1 MDRNKIKL
9 RLFFWYLILW
19 IFISVALKLGY
30 FVYFPDTLT
39 TKSKWLGLFAGA
51 IAVLASSCKI
61 NEIILYKY
69 KNSQVTELCKYF
81 RSLFFAFSGKRFTV
95 LSLISVILT
104 VLFLNLVNAKFTV
117 CFVSGLLITL
127 FVNEITH
134 IIVPKCIARLLH
146 TDDNSLINIYKI
158 SFNTSSVI
166 SLMSIGFSL
175 CLLTILFH
183 IYKDYQILN
192 GYILGAGIVG
202 IFDVVSL
209 VISKKASD
217 LAGEIVSN
225 LEYNLDEKRNPL
237 SGLRTISF
245 NIFNSSILN
254 SDFTLSFFA
263 VLIASMTIGSEVFYL
278 QGVFFP
284 LILAANGLF
293 ASVFVILFTSF
304 GKTDAVKKLLLLEVV
319 AVFIYSFITF
329 YCIKVWFPEYKML
342 FNPILTGGITGL
354 IITFANIFSMSEK
367 YRPVKNIANSS
378 TMGLKAILVQGI
390 REGVKLS
397 IFPVLLLFAA
407 ILTSFLSC
415 AGMESPML
423 GIWGISLF
431 VLSLVATIGM
441 IIAINLFSCIL
452 ASSRNF
458 NNISQESTFYDS
470 SDKIEFIR
478 TKDYIS
484 GFGSNFINAVS
495 ILSTIIVII
504 AYTVIAGLEE
514 ADLLNPFVLSSL
526 VLGAI
531 IPFMFCSYVTGGISR
546 TARSLTFEVKRQ
558 LQKHP
563 QILRNEM
570 TPDYLKCI
578 TLASRN
584 SAIQAIFYIF
594 VICIIISLIFVFL
607 KEEALAGLIFGSLL
621 STEGLLFILSN
632 SSLALK
638 GAKKYLANEFK
649 GLDRAEY
656 ISLADG
662 HNIIGEFGEIVVPV
676 LNMLIKFMA
685 IFALT
690 LIPYFVK

>member
-1 MDRNKIKL
+1 
-9 RLFFWYLILW
+9 
-19 IFISVALKLGY
+19 
-30 FVYFPDTLT
+30 
-39 TKSKWLGLFAGA
+39 
-51 IAVLASSCKI
+51 
-61 NEIILYKY
+61 
-69 KNSQVTELCKYF
+69 
-81 RSLFFAFSGKRFTV
+81 
-95 LSLISVILT
+95 
-104 VLFLNLVNAKFTV
+104 
-117 CFVSGLLITL
+117 
-127 FVNEITH
+127 
-134 IIVPKCIARLLH
+134 
-146 TDDNSLINIYKI
+146 
-158 SFNTSSVI
+158 
-166 SLMSIGFSL
+166 
-175 CLLTILFH
+175 
-183 IYKDYQILN
+183 
-192 GYILGAGIVG
+192 
-202 IFDVVSL
+202 
-209 VISKKASD
+209 
-217 LAGEIVSN
+217 
-225 LEYNLDEKRNPL
+225 
-237 SGLRTISF
+237 
-245 NIFNSSILN
+245 
-254 SDFTLSFFA
+254 
-263 VLIASMTIGSEVFYL
+263 
-278 QGVFFP
+278 
-284 LILAANGLF
+284 
-293 ASVFVILFTSF
+293 
-304 GKTDAVKKLLLLEVV
+304 
-319 AVFIYSFITF
+319 
-329 YCIKVWFPEYKML
+329 
-342 FNPILTGGITGL
+342 
-354 IITFANIFSMSEK
+354 
-367 YRPVKNIANSS
+367 
-378 TMGLKAILVQGI
+378 
-390 REGVKLS
+390 
-397 IFPVLLLFAA
+397 
-407 ILTSFLSC
+407 
-415 AGMESPML
+415 
-423 GIWGISLF
+423 
-431 VLSLVATIGM
+431 M

>member
-192 GYILGAGIVG
+192 GYILGVGIVG

-293 ASVFVILFTSF
+293 ASVFVILFASF

-378 TMGLKAILVQGI
+378 AMGLKAILVQGI

-397 IFPVLLLFAA
+397 IFPVLVLFAA

-531 IPFMFCSYVTGGISR
+531 IPFMLCSYVTGGISR

-607 KEEALAGLIFGSLL
+607 REEALAGLIFGSLL